1 MTASLSETQ
10 IAAYRKDGFIAPLR
24 ALDAGQATGLCQD
37 IEDFGRRHQLKEA
50 LILRNKAHLRMPS
63 LIPVIKTPAVLD
75 AVEGILG
82 PDILCWG
89 SSFFIKEPGGSE
101 FVAWHQDSYYWDME
115 PDDVCVVWIAL
126 APSTIDNGA
135 MRVVPGTHAKPT
147 KDHKASEDGSGNM
160 LFTHEEIAIDVKEAD
175 TVACVLEP
183 GEMSIHHMGIIHGS
197 GRNNTQSR
205 RIGYSITYLA
215 PHVRHGGK
223 RNSAL
228 LVRGEDKY
236 GHFQPDP
243 VSENE
248 MDPEVCAFIE
258 APYGGALPV
267 TARDERPSQ
276 DFYRKNEPEASAS

>member
-1 MTASLSETQ
+1 MTSSLSDEQ
-10 IAAYRKDGFIAPLR
+10 MARYRKDGFLCPLR
-24 ALDAGQATGLCQD
+24 AFEADNATKLCTD
-37 IEDFGRRHQLKEA
+37 IEGFGRRHQLQEA

-101 FVAWHQDSYYWDME
+101 FVAWHQDSYYWDMT

-126 APSTIDNGA
+126 APSTVENGA
-135 MRVVPGTHAKPT
+135 MRVVPGSHAKPT
-147 KDHKASEDGSGNM
+147 KDHKASDDGSANM
-160 LFTHEEIAIDVKEAD
+160 LFTHEEIAIEVDEAD
-175 TVACVLEP
+175 TTACVLEP

-197 GRNNTQSR
+197 GRNNTEER

-228 LVRGEDKY
+228 LVRGEDRF

-243 VSENE
+243 VSTEE
-248 MDPEVCAFIE
+248 MDPEVCAIIE
-258 APYGGALPV
+258 APYGGALPAS
-267 TARDERPSQ
+267 ARSDRPSQ
-276 DFYRKNEPEASAS
+276 NFYRKTEAKTVVS

>member
-1 MTASLSETQ
+1 MHSTLTDEQ
-10 IAAYRKDGFIAPLR
+10 IASYEKDGFLCPLKALEGEDAKALCDDIA
-24 ALDAGQATGLCQD
+24 A
-37 IEDFGRRHQLKEA
+37 FGRRHQVKEA

-63 LIPVIKTPAVLD
+63 LIPVIKSPAVLD

-126 APSTIDNGA
+126 QPSTLENGA
-135 MRVVPGTHAKPT
+135 MRVVPGTHAVPT
-147 KDHKASEDGSGNM
+147 KAHKASDQGSANM
-160 LFTHEEIAIDVKEAD
+160 LFTHEEIAIDVNEAD
-175 TVACVLEP
+175 TVACVLQP

-197 GRNNTQSR
+197 GRNNTDTR

-223 RNSAL
+223 RNSAM
-228 LVRGEDKY
+228 LVRGEDRF

-243 VSENE
+243 VSEQE
-248 MDPEVCAFIE
+248 MNPEISAFIE
-258 APYGGALPV
+258 APYGGALP
-267 TARDERPSQ
+267 AALREDRPSQ
-276 DFYRKNEPEASAS
+276 DFYRRANAENAAS

>member
-1 MTASLSETQ
+1 MTFTLSDSQ
-10 IAAYRKDGFIAPLR
+10 IATYGKEGFLAPLR
-24 ALDAGQATGLCQD
+24 AFPTDEAARLCGE
-37 IEDFGRRHQLKEA
+37 IEAFGRRHQLKEA

-63 LIPVIKTPAVLD
+63 LMPVIKTPAVLD

-126 APSTIDNGA
+126 APSTLENGA
-135 MRVVPGTHAKPT
+135 MRVVPGSHVAPT
-147 KDHKASEDGSGNM
+147 RRHKASDEGSANM
-160 LFTHEEIAIDVKEAD
+160 LFTHEEIAIEVDEAD

-197 GRNNTQSR
+197 GRNNTDQR

-223 RNSAL
+223 RNSAM
-228 LVRGEDKY
+228 LVRGKDQF

-248 MDPEVCAFIE
+248 MDPDICAFIE
-258 APYGGALPV
+258 APYSGALPAS
-267 TARDERPSQ
+267 ARENRPSQ
-276 DFYRKNEPEASAS
+276 DFYRKVSTESAAS

>member
-1 MTASLSETQ
+1 MTSMLSEEQ
-10 IAAYRKDGFIAPLR
+10 IAAYRKDGFLTPLP
-24 ALDAGQATGLCQD
+24 ALDPDDASNLCGD
-37 IEDFGRRHQLKEA
+37 IEDFGRRHQVKEA

-63 LIPVIKTPAVLD
+63 LIPVIKSPAVLN

-126 APSTIDNGA
+126 APSTVDNGA
-135 MRVVPGTHAKPT
+135 MRVVPGSHAAPT
-147 KDHKASEDGSGNM
+147 KQHKASDKNSANM
-160 LFTHEEIAIDVKEAD
+160 LFTHEEIAIDVKEED
-175 TVACVLEP
+175 TVACVLKP

-197 GRNNTQSR
+197 GRNNTDER

-223 RNSAL
+223 RNSAM
-228 LVRGEDKY
+228 LVRGEDKF

-243 VSENE
+243 VSDNE

-258 APYGGALPV
+258 APYGGALPAS
-267 TARDERPSQ
+267 ARADRPSQ
-276 DFYRKNEPEASAS
+276 DFYRKAEADHATS